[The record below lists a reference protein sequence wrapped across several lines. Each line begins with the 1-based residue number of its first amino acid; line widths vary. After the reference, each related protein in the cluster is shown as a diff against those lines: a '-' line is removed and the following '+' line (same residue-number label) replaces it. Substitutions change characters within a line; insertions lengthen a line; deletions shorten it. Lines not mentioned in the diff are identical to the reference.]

1 MTVCHKG
8 RGACNELALAEDH
21 DNGGGKWQWVSCNQ
35 GWRWRHYNHHHHR
48 HRPHCCHHLL
58 SSPSLSL
65 LTTIVVLINIVV
77 LLIIITGLLLI
88 LPATMDLMQPPLM
101 QVATFLACS
110 RQWHWKHDPCAPQ
123 SNNLGFSQRNFQHKN
138 HGIQQN
144 IDGHAVSHSLA
155 FLLSSQLLGGRR
167 GPGGK
172 QQDCFSFQV
181 CAQNLSQL
189 PLL

>member
-1 MTVCHKG
+1 MVLVTLSLRQWFLSKIPIGSPFQNSEVTMTVCHRG
-8 RGACNELALAEDH
+8 WGACNELALADDH

-88 LPATMDLMQPPLM
+88 LPATMDLTQPPLM

-110 RQWHWKHDPCAPQ
+110 CQ
-123 SNNLGFSQRNFQHKN
+123 
-138 HGIQQN
+138 
-144 IDGHAVSHSLA
+144 
-155 FLLSSQLLGGRR
+155 
-167 GPGGK
+167 
-172 QQDCFSFQV
+172 
-181 CAQNLSQL
+181 
-189 PLL
+189 